1 MSPTS
6 LTLMCRSHMWQ
17 KRSTGNRCDQQ
28 KWVTLYSSSDRS
40 WPMNLI
46 QIFGCNEPSKW
57 GMHDHHWKTHFNSPP
72 PKAPK
77 LPLTRNS
84 RLDSRGFYRTAIIL
98 ELGRIS
104 APKLFLVE
112 WSGVVGRA
120 GDLQTGDFHGI
131 SWDSLKLFFVATP
144 L

>member
-1 MSPTS
+1 
-6 LTLMCRSHMWQ
+6 MWQ

-40 WPMNLI
+40 WPMNLV

-57 GMHDHHWKTHFNSPP
+57 GKHDHHWKTHFNSPP

-104 APKLFLVE
+104 SPQTISGGVE
-112 WSGVVGRA
+112 RSCGPCRWPPDRG
-120 GDLQTGDFHGI
+120 F
-131 SWDSLKLFFVATP
+131 SWNLMRFAEVFFCCHPPLKKPRIPTKWT
-144 L
+144 